1 MHTAPLAVPCH
12 GVAEPA
18 PGGRAGPPA
27 NGRAGQGHAPPAFAS
42 GPRLAWFAPMVA
54 KVSHASDNKTMFE
67 IYRESDYN
75 RAFHFVFF
83 TDLDEHNRGKE
94 IARAAAGET
103 VFHGFV
109 GDDRKEAARAEVA
122 AIVDEL
128 NAMD

>member
-1 MHTAPLAVPCH
+1 
-12 GVAEPA
+12 
-18 PGGRAGPPA
+18 
-27 NGRAGQGHAPPAFAS
+27 
-42 GPRLAWFAPMVA
+42 MVA
-54 KVSHASDNKTMFE
+54 KVSHASDSKTMFE

-109 GDDRKEAARAEVA
+109 GDDRKEAARTEVA

-128 NAMD
+128 NAMDEDAAAIPEAELQRRLSQFLVP

>member
-1 MHTAPLAVPCH
+1 
-12 GVAEPA
+12 
-18 PGGRAGPPA
+18 
-27 NGRAGQGHAPPAFAS
+27 
-42 GPRLAWFAPMVA
+42 
-54 KVSHASDNKTMFE
+54 MFE

-94 IARAAAGET
+94 IARAAAGDT

-109 GDDRKEAARAEVA
+109 ADDRKEAARATIA

-128 NAMD
+128 NAMDEDVAGLPQDELQRRLGQFLVP

>member
-1 MHTAPLAVPCH
+1 
-12 GVAEPA
+12 
-18 PGGRAGPPA
+18 
-27 NGRAGQGHAPPAFAS
+27 
-42 GPRLAWFAPMVA
+42 MVA
-54 KVSHASDNKTMFE
+54 KDSRAADSKTMFE

-94 IARAAAGET
+94 IARAAAGVT

-109 GDDRKEAARAEVA
+109 ADEGKEAARAEVE

-128 NAMD
+128 NEMDSDTAGMAPDALRRRLGRFLVD

>member
-1 MHTAPLAVPCH
+1 
-12 GVAEPA
+12 
-18 PGGRAGPPA
+18 
-27 NGRAGQGHAPPAFAS
+27 
-42 GPRLAWFAPMVA
+42 MVA

-128 NAMD
+128 NAMDEDTAGMPEGEIQRRLGQFLVP